1 VQYFNAEVKGARV
14 LFPKRREAGN
24 FGLTTKEKDGT
35 MKRNETLGG
44 TDMQRLFLALTIM
57 LILTL
62 SSCMY
67 GGEGGEPDM
76 GNTID
81 TETSETE
88 TTTAPIPEIPND
100 AEDGYSKRY

>member
-1 VQYFNAEVKGARV
+1 
-14 LFPKRREAGN
+14 
-24 FGLTTKEKDGT
+24 
-35 MKRNETLGG
+35 
-44 TDMQRLFLALTIM
+44 MQRLLLVLIMM

-62 SSCMY
+62 SSCVY

-76 GNTID
+76 GNTLD